1 MDGNGKLWSGFGP
14 WFKIDRKTNTY
25 EETFQI
31 RSAPNRPADAT
42 GGGYQMEVDSKGNPV
57 LTDFMGGYIAKMNG
71 ATKEIKFI
79 KMLTKDAMPR
89 RGRMDK
95 QDRFWFSLY
104 RGDRIG
110 MLDMKTDAVKEYA
123 IPMKYFTPY
132 TVSYPDARDR
142 VFAPSN
148 TADRLARV
156 DIKTGNVIMYLMPS
170 RDFDTK
176 KLAIAK
182 DGKTVWFANK
192 RSARV
197 VKVEQ
202 LD

>member
-1 MDGNGKLWSGFGP
+1 
-14 WFKIDRKTNTY
+14 
-25 EETFQI
+25 
-31 RSAPNRPADAT
+31 
-42 GGGYQMEVDSKGNPV
+42 
-57 LTDFMGGYIAKMNG
+57 MGGYIAKMNG
-71 ATKEIKFI
+71 ATKEITFI

-104 RGDRIG
+104 RGDKIG
-110 MLDMKTDAVKEYA
+110 MLDMKTDAVKEYP

-132 TVSYPDARDR
+132 TVSYPDNRDR

-156 DIKTGNVIMYLMPS
+156 DIKTGNVIMYLMPT